1 MAVFVHLT
9 SEKSLKSIRRN
20 GISRIRK
27 QRDRP
32 RGIYAMPVTRSFY
45 VSHQWLRE
53 LKRRAGTTIAAVHF
67 RVPDEETVWVGHY
80 NHGHQR
86 MTAAQA
92 GALMTTTEE
101 REGYEVIIPR
111 RIKPAE
117 IHRIRNLPQVTGWR
131 YYPGAH
137 GKRPCGC
144 PFCQRGSYGA
154 KRLREKYD

>member
-9 SEKSLKSIRRN
+9 SEKSLKLIRRN
-20 GISRIRK
+20 GISRIRR

-32 RGIYAMPVTRSFY
+32 QGIYAMPVTRNFY

-53 LKRRAGTTIAAVHF
+53 LKRRAGATIAAVYF

-80 NHGHQR
+80 SQAHQP

-92 GALMTTTEE
+92 SALMTTTDE
-101 REGYEVIIPR
+101 REGYEVIVPR

-131 YYPGAH
+131 YFPGAH

-144 PFCQRGSYGA
+144 PFCQRGGYGA

>member
-53 LKRRAGTTIAAVHF
+53 LKRRAGTTIAVVYF

-80 NHGHQR
+80 NQAHQP

-92 GALMTTTEE
+92 GALMTATEE

-117 IHRIRNLPQVTGWR
+117 IHRIRNLPRVTGWR

-144 PFCQRGSYGA
+144 PFCQRGSYAA
-154 KRLREKYD
+154 KRL